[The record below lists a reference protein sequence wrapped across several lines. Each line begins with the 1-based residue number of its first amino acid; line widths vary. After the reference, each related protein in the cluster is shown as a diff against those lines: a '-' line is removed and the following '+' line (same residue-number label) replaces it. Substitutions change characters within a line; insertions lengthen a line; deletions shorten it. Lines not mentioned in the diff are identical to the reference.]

1 MDKRLQQFLDLEDLT
16 PSKLADI
23 LKIQRSGISHLLSG
37 RNKPSFDFI
46 QGILINFPH
55 INPDWL
61 ILGKGKPYRS
71 QTATSVTSPTP
82 MSKDTVVPSS
92 SPYTLFDTPV
102 IKTQESLPD
111 STQFISETKAD
122 SQIEVVSVPS
132 ALNDVQSETGPT
144 TPVTQ
149 HITKISEASQPS
161 EDRFMEPSSTISPNI
176 QASKRDKRIVR
187 ITVFYSDGTF
197 EEK

>member
-46 QGILINFPH
+46 QGILINFPQ

-71 QTATSVTSPTP
+71 QTATSVTPPTS
-82 MSKDTVVPSS
+82 MNEATVLPSS

-111 STQFISETKAD
+111 STQFISETKAE
-122 SQIEVVSVPS
+122 SPIEVVSVPS
-132 ALNDVQSETGPT
+132 ALNDVQSETDPT